1 MPGAATSAVLAVA
14 FAVLL
19 ALPMA
24 TARRG
29 SRTANKPAAARTA
42 TGDGAGAGGL
52 VLAALWVTEL
62 LARAKAAGVP
72 SAAMDAAV
80 DSDRPR
86 EALLQ
91 LLLASP
97 GLTRPQPSPP
107 PPPPP
112 PPPSPPPPDS
122 AGHTAGRPL
131 DARLLAEDPRLDYA
145 PSFMSTGEVA
155 ELTALLPA
163 AGSQWMPSSTPGL
176 QLKYLRP
183 DDLRGHPLMRTLEGR
198 LRARSQIVA
207 LYHRIFFIPDSL
219 RDSVPLFLK
228 RQCGRTLGRRQLDG
242 RALR

>member
-1 MPGAATSAVLAVA
+1 M
-14 FAVLL
+14 
-19 ALPMA
+19 
-24 TARRG
+24 
-29 SRTANKPAAARTA
+29 
-42 TGDGAGAGGL
+42 
-52 VLAALWVTEL
+52 
-62 LARAKAAGVP
+62 
-72 SAAMDAAV
+72 

-112 PPPSPPPPDS
+112 PPSPPPPDS

-131 DARLLAEDPRLDYA
+131 NARLLAEDPRLDYA